1 MKSMKNYTAT
11 NKVVTEAT
19 DLYNKGG
26 IQITR
31 YSAGKGNLG
40 VQISTGFKKYIQV
53 TEPQMK
59 TLASILPKLQK
70 ELRKDLKANNMDPS
84 DDAEQSDDDEMQEG
98 YYKDKEIKK
107 QDKKMGNTQEAGN
120 AFTMALKAAR
130 EKGDDTFVV
139 AGKKYKCEDFDDDG
153 VIEDASND
161 KSDDGEGLD
170 KVNPKS
176 AKKKFADRKDKDIDN
191 DGDVDDS
198 DKFLHKRRKAIGKS
212 MKDEPKGEKDET
224 AKMSPKK
231 ESTIRSRLLSIWEDA
246 AGANRKKDQNRDK
259 GGDATSGSA
268 KKMKDGHPI
277 NGDRDNI
284 TDYDE
289 KGHDDATKAG
299 RVVKAKAKAR
309 NSGDATNS
317 GDQNVINKVKEA
329 YASMYNKD

>member
-1 MKSMKNYTAT
+1 M

-31 YSAGKGNLG
+31 YSAGKGKLG
-40 VQISTGFKKYIQV
+40 VQISTGYQKYIQV

-84 DDAEQSDDDEMQEG
+84 DDADQTDDDEMQEG

-107 QDKKMGNTQEAGN
+107 QDKKMGNTREGN
-120 AFTMALKAAR
+120 AFTMALKAAK
-130 EKGDDTFVV
+130 EKGDDEFVI
-139 AGKKYKCEDFDDDG
+139 AGKKYKVEDYTEEG
-153 VIEDASND
+153 VKVKKEDASND

-224 AKMSPKK
+224 AKINPKK
-231 ESTIRSRLLSIWEDA
+231 ESTIRSKLLSIWEDA
-246 AGANRKKDQNRDK
+246 AGAKRKKDQNRDE

-277 NGDRDNI
+277 NDKDNI
-284 TDYDE
+284 TDYDK
-289 KGHDDATKAG
+289 KGHDDASKAG
-299 RVVKAKAKAR
+299 RAVKAKAKAR
-309 NSGDATNS
+309 SSGDAINS